1 MPNSFV
7 IRIILNVDSNALH
20 EYVTSGICFPKHII
34 LLYLCHSFNEVLSM
48 RRILLSLFILI
59 NSIAIFVS
67 ITETLSI
74 NYFSI
79 RLIIA
84 FFTLVISIFFI
95 LIKSNHFNHILAIM
109 SVILA
114 ASHLILIA
122 HSAYIYLY

>member
-1 MPNSFV
+1 
-7 IRIILNVDSNALH
+7 
-20 EYVTSGICFPKHII
+20 
-34 LLYLCHSFNEVLSM
+34 M

-59 NSIAIFVS
+59 NIIAIFVS
-67 ITETLSI
+67 MTETLSI

-95 LIKSNHFNHILAIM
+95 LIKSNRFNHVLAIM

-114 ASHLILIA
+114 TSHLIVIA
-122 HSAYIYLY
+122 HSAYTYLY

>member
-1 MPNSFV
+1 
-7 IRIILNVDSNALH
+7 
-20 EYVTSGICFPKHII
+20 
-34 LLYLCHSFNEVLSM
+34 M